1 MSIKKVIK
9 QLLQKPLSGVVNY
22 ILKMFNVFIVYRIG
36 SAIGDQLCMSAV
48 IRLINEQHFFKIV
61 VISSYPEIFY
71 NNPRIWKCFGVRENG
86 LYLPRILRFL
96 SGAQLEN
103 FLFKNDKFSF
113 EEYMRD
119 NNSQLHL
126 VQAHAMH
133 FKINIDFNQISNEL
147 YLSELEIKTYTKKF
161 NLPKTFS
168 VIQPNPKK
176 SYTPNKQWGVNNYQE
191 VVTQLKDINW
201 IQVGVDGDLILNDVE
216 NYVGITS
223 LRELAFL
230 IKNAEFVLADEGLF
244 NHMASSV
251 GSRSYVVYSGFHP
264 TEISHYDGTISI
276 VNNPQV
282 ECAPC
287 WLKVNCPKKIK
298 YCTEEI
304 SVNQVINVI
313 KKYYYEV
320 NLYY

>member
-1 MSIKKVIK
+1 MIIIKAFIK
-9 QLLQKPLSGVVNY
+9 LCQIFLSGIVNY
-22 ILKMFNVFIVYRIG
+22 ILKMFNVFIIYRIG
-36 SAIGDQLCMSAV
+36 EAIGDQLCMTAV
-48 IRLINEQHFFKIV
+48 IRLINEQHPYKILA
-61 VISSYPEIFY
+61 ISSYPEIFY
-71 NNPRIWKCFGVRENG
+71 NNLRIWKCFGVRGSG
-86 LYLPRILRFL
+86 LYLSRILRFL

-103 FLFKNDKFSF
+103 FLFKNDKCSL
-113 EEYMRD
+113 EEYMRE
-119 NNSQLHL
+119 NNSKLHL
-126 VQAHAMH
+126 VQVHAMH

-161 NLPKTFS
+161 NLPKTYS
-168 VIQPNPKK
+168 VIQPNTKT
-176 SYTPNKQWGVNNYQE
+176 SYTPNKQWGMNNYQE

-201 IQVGVDGDLILNDVE
+201 IQVGVDGDIILKDVE

-230 IKNAEFVLADEGLF
+230 IKNAEFVLADEGLL
-244 NHMASSV
+244 NHIASSV

-264 TEISHYDGTISI
+264 TEISHYDGTVPI

-282 ECAPC
+282 ECSPC

-304 SVNQVINVI
+304 SVDQVI
-313 KKYYYEV
+313 KT
-320 NLYY
+320 LTQ